1 MYAKD
6 VANYIVK
13 AFQEAGDDSITN
25 LKLQKI
31 LYYLQGWHLG
41 LYGEP
46 LFEDDFEA
54 WRLGPVVPEV
64 YDMFKEYGNRA
75 IDKPTDDADL
85 DLPFQDYINSVL
97 AVYAPE
103 QAWTLADMTHKELP
117 WVNARQGL
125 KRNEESNNIIP
136 MSSIKKHFEEM
147 AEKDED
153 YFSNLKNK
161 PFQYNRIVPTV
172 KDFYADKY
180 ASYDEVKNIIGW

>member
-64 YDMFKEYGNRA
+64 YDMFKEYESRA
-75 IDKPTDDADL
+75 IDKPTDDAGL

-103 QAWTLADMTHKELP
+103 QAWTLADMTHKEPP
-117 WVNARQGL
+117 WINARQGL
-125 KRNEESNNIIP
+125 KRNEESNNLIP
-136 MSSIKKHFEEM
+136 MSSLKDHFEAM
-147 AEKDED
+147 AEQDEE
-153 YFSNLKNK
+153 YFLNLKNK
-161 PFQYNRIVPTV
+161 PFQY
-172 KDFYADKY
+172 KDISDQIDNIDTDKY
-180 ASYDEVKNIIGW
+180 ASYEAIKKIMGW